1 MQGTRPDGQRGAW
14 TEAWDGYPA
23 ARTRLLTHLRDAQV
37 ANPVVLGGDNHAF
50 WANDLKPDFDAEKA
64 PAVATELIGGSITS
78 HGPDYD
84 ATMKI
89 VAQNPHVRFF
99 ESRKRGYA
107 IADLT
112 PQRMETRF
120 QVVADATDPASPKA
134 TLARFVT
141 ESGKAGAALC
151 LDRACAPPVA
161 GRAWR

>member
-1 MQGTRPDGQRGAW
+1 M
-14 TEAWDGYPA
+14 
-23 ARTRLLTHLRDAQV
+23 
-37 ANPVVLGGDNHAF
+37 VLGGDNHAF
-50 WANDLKPDFDAEKA
+50 WANDLKPDFDDERA

-112 PQRMETRF
+112 P
-120 QVVADATDPASPKA
+120 AAHGDAVPGGGRRDRPR
-134 TLARFVT
+134 LAQ
-141 ESGKAGAALC
+141 GDAGALR
-151 LDRACAPPVA
+151 DRKRQ
-161 GRAWR
+161 GRRVLV